1 MLSMR
6 LVCVFFPL
14 YFFNKLRPIF
24 CSVSTRKVHE
34 MKIIWEDD
42 FSVIDTGGYGEK
54 LRVLPIGDEPM
65 AL

>member
-1 MLSMR
+1 MFSFL
-6 LVCVFFPL
+6 FF
-14 YFFNKLRPIF
+14 YNKPRPIF
-24 CSVSTRKVHE
+24 CSVGTPSKRKVHE